1 MSALDRSQALNA
13 LNLKPSLPAAAA
25 APARNQ
31 DKGPEGQEET
41 SKARFSRLLANS
53 RAEASQKP
61 ADTPDRTAKTPAS
74 PTRSARAA
82 ARNSDDP
89 ADKAAD
95 EVEAPP
101 SSTPSRA
108 GVAARGS
115 TARDAQDTASSDDKA
130 TDAESTAN
138 AAAPEAAPPSASGNA
153 SDLAAWL
160 ASLPPAPTAVPMA
173 PPTAGD
179 AGAAPGDAADGTDPT
194 TNLLATLG
202 KAGPGMA
209 GLETAATAAA
219 AVKGS
224 DAGAADALAST
235 PERWLGPTAPTPA
248 LADSKA
254 LPDTNAGAAALPSAL
269 LASLAAG
276 TLGAGKSQ
284 DAPKTSVA
292 LDALPL
298 ASSAA
303 IAGHGVASLAR
314 SIDTPASAS
323 AAVPTPVGDPGFHEA
338 LAAQVSVF
346 ARAGLSKAELHLN
359 PAELGP
365 VSVHIM
371 MNGDQARVD
380 FGADR
385 AQTRQAIEAGWAE
398 LAASLQDAGF
408 TLSGGGVS
416 EQAQRQAAER
426 QATPQGPRADRTLVV
441 DDVPAASIVA
451 ARPRAGSALDLYA

>member
-13 LNLKPSLPAAAA
+13 LNLKPSLPATAA

-82 ARNSDDP
+82 ARNSDDH

-101 SSTPSRA
+101 SSTPSRS
-108 GVAARGS
+108 GVAVRGA

-194 TNLLATLG
+194 TNLLG
-202 KAGPGMA
+202 MAGPGVP
-209 GLETAATAAA
+209 GLETALTAVAGA
-219 AVKGS
+219 KGS
-224 DAGAADALAST
+224 DAGAANALTST
-235 PERWLGPTAPTPA
+235 TERWLGQTAPTPA

-254 LPDTNAGAAALPSAL
+254 IPDTNTGAAALPSAL

-276 TLGAGKSQ
+276 TLGAGKSE
-284 DAPKTSVA
+284 DAPRTSVA

-314 SIDTPASAS
+314 AIDTPAAAS

>member
-13 LNLKPSLPAAAA
+13 LNLKPSLPAVAA

-31 DKGPEGQEET
+31 DKGPEGQQET
-41 SKARFSRLLANS
+41 NKARFSRLLANS

-61 ADTPDRTAKTPAS
+61 ADTPDRSARTPAS
-74 PTRSARAA
+74 PARSSRAESRSNDETA
-82 ARNSDDP
+82 DQAVDD
-89 ADKAAD
+89 
-95 EVEAPP
+95 VESRPSTPP
-101 SSTPSRA
+101 SRS
-108 GVAARGS
+108 GVAARGAP
-115 TARDAQDTASSDDKA
+115 ARDPQDPASSDETT
-130 TDAESTAN
+130 TDAERPAN
-138 AAAPEAAPPSASGNA
+138 AAAPDAAPQPVVGNA
-153 SDLAAWL
+153 SDLAALL
-160 ASLPPAPTAVPMA
+160 AGLPPVPTTAPS
-173 PPTAGD
+173 GD
-179 AGAAPGDAADGTDPT
+179 AGAAPGDAADDTAPT
-194 TNLLATLG
+194 TSLLATLG
-202 KAGPGMA
+202 QAGPGAA
-209 GLETAATAAA
+209 GLETALTAAA
-219 AVKGS
+219 GAKGS
-224 DAGAADALAST
+224 DAGAANALTST
-235 PERWLGPTAPTPA
+235 TERWLGQTVPTPA
-248 LADSKA
+248 LADSRA
-254 LPDTNAGAAALPSAL
+254 IPDTNTGAAVLPSAL

-276 TLGAGKSQ
+276 TLGAGKSE
-284 DAPKTSVA
+284 DVPKTSVA

-314 SIDTPASAS
+314 SVDTPAAAS
-323 AAVPTPVGDPGFHEA
+323 ATVPTPVGDPGFHEA
-338 LAAQVSVF
+338 LATQVSVF

-416 EQAQRQAAER
+416 EQAQRQATER
-426 QATPQGPRADRTLVV
+426 QAVPQGPRVGRAVAV
-441 DDVPAASIVA
+441 DDAPVTSIVA

>member
-1 MSALDRSQALNA
+1 MSALDRSQVAS
-13 LNLKPSLPAAAA
+13 LKPSLPAVAA

-31 DKGPEGQEET
+31 DQGPEGQEET
-41 SKARFSRLLANS
+41 SKARFSRLLAHS

-61 ADTPDRTAKTPAS
+61 VDTPDRTAKTPAT
-74 PTRSARAA
+74 PTRSSRTAE
-82 ARNSDDP
+82 RNSDDH

-95 EVEAPP
+95 EVESRP
-101 SSTPSRA
+101 SPVPSRS
-108 GVAARGS
+108 GVAARGEPS
-115 TARDAQDTASSDDKA
+115 RDAQDPASSDEKA
-130 TDAESTAN
+130 TDVERTADT
-138 AAAPEAAPPSASGNA
+138 AAPEAALQSVSGNA
-153 SDLAAWL
+153 GDLAAWL
-160 ASLPPAPTAVPMA
+160 ASLPPTPMA
-173 PPTAGD
+173 PAMAASTAGN
-179 AGAAPGDAADGTDPT
+179 AGPAPGDAADGNDPT

-209 GLETAATAAA
+209 GLEAAVTAAA
-219 AVKGS
+219 GATGS
-224 DAGAADALAST
+224 DAGASNAIAST
-235 PERWLGPTAPTPA
+235 TERWLGQTSPIPA

-254 LPDTNAGAAALPSAL
+254 LPDASAGAAVLPSAL
-269 LASLAAG
+269 LANLVAG

-292 LDALPL
+292 FDVPPL
-298 ASSAA
+298 TSSAA

-314 SIDTPASAS
+314 PVDAPASAS
-323 AAVPTPVGDPGFHEA
+323 VTVPTPVGDPGFHEA

-426 QATPQGPRADRTLVV
+426 QATPQGTRAARTRGV
-441 DDVPAASIVA
+441 DDVPADSIVA

>member
-13 LNLKPSLPAAAA
+13 LNLKPALPAVAA
-25 APARNQ
+25 APARSQ
-31 DKGPEGQEET
+31 DKGPEGQDET
-41 SKARFSRLLANS
+41 SKARFSRLLAHS

-61 ADTPDRTAKTPAS
+61 VDTPDRAAKTPAS
-74 PTRSARAA
+74 PTRSSRADARK
-82 ARNSDDP
+82 NDDP
-89 ADKAAD
+89 ADKADD
-95 EVEAPP
+95 EVEARP
-101 SSTPSRA
+101 SSAPSRS
-108 GVAARGS
+108 GVAARS
-115 TARDAQDTASSDDKA
+115 ATARDTQDPASSDDKA

-138 AAAPEAAPPSASGNA
+138 AAAPEAAPQSAIGNP

-160 ASLPPAPTAVPMA
+160 ASLPPAPTAPNSA
-173 PPTAGD
+173 LPTAGD
-179 AGAAPGDAADGTDPT
+179 VSAAPGDATDGTDPP

-202 KAGPGMA
+202 QAGPDTP
-209 GLETAATAAA
+209 GLETALAAA
-219 AVKGS
+219 AGSKAS
-224 DAGAADALAST
+224 DAGAAHGLAST
-235 PERWLGPTAPTPA
+235 TERWLGQTPPTPA
-248 LADSKA
+248 LVDSKA
-254 LPDTNAGAAALPSAL
+254 LPDASAGAAALPPAL
-269 LASLAAG
+269 LANLAAG
-276 TLGAGKSQ
+276 TLGVGKSE
-284 DAPKTSVA
+284 DAPKTSAA
-292 LDALPL
+292 LDVLPL

-314 SIDTPASAS
+314 SVDTAASAS
-323 AAVPTPVGDPGFHEA
+323 ATVPTPVGDPGFHEA

-346 ARAGLSKAELHLN
+346 ARAGLSKAELHMN

-426 QATPQGPRADRTLVV
+426 QATSQGTRTGRAVAV